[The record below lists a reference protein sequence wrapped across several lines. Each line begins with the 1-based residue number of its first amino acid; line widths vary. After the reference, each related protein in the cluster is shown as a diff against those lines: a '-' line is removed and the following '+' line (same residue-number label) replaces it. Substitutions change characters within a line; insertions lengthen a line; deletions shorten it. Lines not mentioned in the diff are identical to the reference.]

1 MPVCYIATMELVF
14 NRLPSIHTMLIHT
27 MQLDL
32 LFTVR
37 TRDTCMYHGHG
48 VLLFII
54 RARMMLI
61 YIPSLTTSVRLFRLA
76 PIMNEIWV

>member
-14 NRLPSIHTMLIHT
+14 NHLPSIHVMLIHT

-37 TRDTCMYHGHG
+37 TCDTCMYHGHG

-54 RARMMLI
+54 RAHVMLI
-61 YIPSLTTSVRLFRLA
+61 YIPSLTASVRLAQARS
-76 PIMNEIWV
+76 NYE